1 MNAEFF
7 KMIAY
12 VGMIVFLNCVIAA
25 IVDLFFLAFISDSG
39 DVDYVDNEEV
49 AEKCLILI
57 IVIAVIA
64 LMTTIDGALLYYVL
78 SNK

>member
-1 MNAEFF
+1 MSAEFF

-25 IVDLFFLAFISDSG
+25 IIDLLFIAFLSCSG
-39 DVDYVDNEEV
+39 DVNYVEKEEV
-49 AEKCLILI
+49 AEKFLILI
-57 IVIAVIA
+57 VVIAAVA
-64 LMTTIDGALLYYVL
+64 LITSLDGALLYFAL

>member
-1 MNAEFF
+1 MSAEFF

-25 IVDLFFLAFISDSG
+25 IVDFILIAFFSDWENVN
-39 DVDYVDNEEV
+39 DADKEEV

-57 IVIAVIA
+57 VVIAVIA
-64 LMTTIDGALLYYVL
+64 LITALDGALLYSAL

>member
-1 MNAEFF
+1 MSAEIF

-12 VGMIVFLNCVIAA
+12 VGMIVFLNCVIAG
-25 IVDLFFLAFISDSG
+25 IVDSFFLDLFSDSKK
-39 DVDYVDNEEV
+39 EKA

-57 IVIAVIA
+57 IVIAAIA
-64 LMTTIDGALLYYVL
+64 LITALDGALLYSAL